1 MKTVCVVGGGFAGL
15 EAALR
20 LDDALGARRNVRL
33 VLVNDG
39 DRFTYTPLLAD
50 VAAAS
55 MTMRSVTVRLAAA
68 LSGTRCEVMRD
79 RVVGVDVDAGRVVGE
94 LGEVAF
100 DYAVLAVGSEV
111 DFGACGHLEARAM
124 PLRTVRDAMR
134 IKAHVLLAFRQAVG
148 ERLSDEALASRLTF
162 TVVGGGLRGVEL
174 ASELAQGVAAS
185 LLPRVPPRVRE
196 AFKVRLVEA
205 RPALLP
211 RFSGRV
217 QAQAREVLE
226 ALGVEVRLG
235 ARVTDADG
243 SAVVLDGGERVA
255 GEHLLWAGGMR
266 PPAWLGASGL
276 PVTASGALDV
286 DATLTLEGARSV
298 FAAGSCAQWI
308 NPDVPAP
315 ALSWVSIQ
323 QGASAADNVMRAMV
337 GSRRLPFEFSVPE
350 QVAEWILRGRLER
363 VAPPRKTSIAGS
375 LSALA
380 ARAAWRA
387 AHVAQTPT
395 AVKKMA
401 IFADWTDKLVRGREW
416 DRVPLAPR

>member
-20 LDDALGARRNVRL
+20 LDDALGARRNVKV

-55 MTMRSVTVRLAAA
+55 MTMRSVTVRLASA
-68 LSGTRCEVMRD
+68 LSGTRCEVLRD
-79 RVVGVDVDAGRVVGE
+79 RIVGVDLDSKRMIGE
-94 LGEVAF
+94 RGEVAY
-100 DYAVLAVGSEV
+100 DYAVMAVGSEV
-111 DFGACGHLEARAM
+111 DFGACGHLEALAM

-134 IKAHVLLAFRQAVG
+134 IKARVLLAFRQAVG
-148 ERLSDEALASRLTF
+148 ERLSDEALASRLSF
-162 TVVGGGLRGVEL
+162 TIVGGGLRGVEL
-174 ASELAQGVAAS
+174 ASELMQGVSTS
-185 LLPRVPPRVRE
+185 LLPRVPSRVRE
-196 AFKVRLVEA
+196 AFRVRLIEA
-205 RPALLP
+205 RPTLLP
-211 RFSGRV
+211 RFSGKV
-217 QAQAREVLE
+217 QAQAREVLD
-226 ALGVEVRLG
+226 ALGVEVRVD
-235 ARVTDADG
+235 ARVTDADDAG
-243 SAVVLDGGERVA
+243 VVLEGGERIA
-255 GEHLLWAGGMR
+255 SEHLIWLGGMR
-266 PPAWLGASGL
+266 PPAWFAEAGL
-276 PVTASGALDV
+276 PIADDGALDV
-286 DATLTLEGARSV
+286 DETLTLAGTRNV
-298 FAAGSCAQWI
+298 FAAGSCARWI

-315 ALSWVSIQ
+315 ALSLVSIQ
-323 QGASAADNVMRAMV
+323 QGETAADNVMRALV
-337 GSRRLPFEFSVPE
+337 GSRRLAFEFSVPE

-363 VAPPRKTSIAGS
+363 VAPHRKTTITGS

-416 DRVPLAPR
+416 DRVPLSPR